1 MSTERRSI
9 LVVSSDEDFAERVTS
24 ALFSRC
30 SIVRGLPQLETLR
43 GLIESTGVEAI
54 VVDLDDVAWDGRN
67 ITELI
72 VSLKA
77 EQPALPLVVASYNIS
92 ATSLIP
98 AMRAGANDVIDK
110 DFAADDLIA
119 QMDWLLQSR
128 PAKRGSN
135 SARIVAVMGPKAG
148 VGATS
153 IAVSMA
159 AELARRAGAS
169 ERVLLLDFG
178 FPPSESIDLLG
189 IKASYFMTDALGD
202 LGRLDSTL
210 IEGAFAQTK
219 APRLFVL
226 PLAVDD
232 ENAQVAGQGD
242 LAQLVDVLRSYF
254 TAIVVDVNRALNPRV
269 ADRIFLDANASI
281 MVVDQS
287 VTSIHGASVI
297 LDRMRRAIN
306 KDPEY
311 TLVVSRHVAKLRPS
325 PEEIATAI
333 RAKGRPFLV
342 PEDRL
347 FVDGQRNL
355 GTALAADGSS
365 PFSKA
370 VRAVVDAAVAL
381 PPAGP
386 MAAPVAASPVAQN
399 AARIAGGGNAGGGI
413 LSRLGIGRAG
423 SR

>member
-1 MSTERRSI
+1 MTTERRAI

-30 SIVRGLPQLETLR
+30 SVVRGVPQLETLR
-43 GLIESTGVEAI
+43 GLIDSTGIEAI
-54 VVDLDDVAWDGRN
+54 IVDLDDVAWDGRN

-77 EQPALPLVVASYNIS
+77 EQPAIPLVVASYNIS
-92 ATSLIP
+92 ANSLIP

-148 VGATS
+148 VGSTS

-159 AELARRAGAS
+159 AELARRAGAN

-219 APRLFVL
+219 TPRLFVL

-232 ENAQVAGQGD
+232 ENAQVAGDGD

-254 TAIVVDVNRALNPRV
+254 AAIVIDVNRALNPRV
-269 ADRIFLDANASI
+269 ADRLFVDANAAI

-287 VTSIHGASVI
+287 VTSIHGASMV
-297 LDRMRRAIN
+297 LDRMRRSIN
-306 KDPEY
+306 KDPDF
-311 TLVVSRHVAKLRPS
+311 TLVVSRHVARLRPS
-325 PEEIATAI
+325 PEEIASAL

-355 GTALAADGSS
+355 GTALSADGSS
-365 PFSKA
+365 AFSKA
-370 VRAVVDAAVAL
+370 VRAVVDAAVAVQMNGGT
-381 PPAGP
+381 AH
-386 MAAPVAASPVAQN
+386 AASTAPVASSPVA
-399 AARIAGGGNAGGGI
+399 APAPAGF
-413 LSRLGIGRAG
+413 LSRFGIGRSG

>member
-1 MSTERRSI
+1 MTAERRAI

-43 GLIESTGVEAI
+43 GLIASTGIEAI
-54 VVDLDDVAWDGRN
+54 IVDLDDVAWDGRN

-77 EQPALPLVVASYNIS
+77 EQPGTPLIVASYNIS

-135 SARIVAVMGPKAG
+135 SARIFTVMGPKPG
-148 VGATS
+148 VGSTS
-153 IAVSMA
+153 IAVGMA
-159 AELARRAGAS
+159 AELARRAGPT

-178 FPPSESIDLLG
+178 FPPCESIDLLG

-210 IEGAFAQTK
+210 IDGAFAQTK
-219 APRLFVL
+219 SPRLFVL
-226 PLAVDD
+226 PLAADD
-232 ENAQVAGQGD
+232 ENAQIAGQGD

-254 TAIVVDVNRALNPRV
+254 TAIVIDVNRSLAPRV
-269 ADRIFLDANASI
+269 ADRLFVDANASI
-281 MVVDQS
+281 LVVDQS
-287 VTSIHGASVI
+287 VTSIHGASAV
-297 LDRMRRAIN
+297 LDRIRRQIN
-306 KDPEY
+306 KDPEFS
-311 TLVVSRHVAKLRPS
+311 LVVSRHVARLRPTA
-325 PEEIATAI
+325 EEIATAV

-347 FVDGQRNL
+347 AVDGQRNL
-355 GTALAADGSS
+355 GTMLGDTGST
-365 PFSKA
+365 FAKA
-370 VRAVVDAAVAL
+370 VRAIVDATAA
-381 PPAGP
+381 
-386 MAAPVAASPVAQN
+386 AAPAANGQASTAAT
-399 AARIAGGGNAGGGI
+399 AARLAAGGAGQGI
-413 LSRLGIGRAG
+413 LARLGLGRAG

>member
-43 GLIESTGVEAI
+43 GLIESTGIEAI
-54 VVDLDDVAWDGRN
+54 IVDLDDVAWDGRN

-77 EQPALPLVVASYNIS
+77 EHPALPLVVASYNLS
-92 ATSLIP
+92 TNSLRL

-119 QMDWLLQSR
+119 QMDWQLQSR

-148 VGATS
+148 VGSTS

-159 AELARRAGAS
+159 SELARRAGAN

-189 IKASYFMTDALGD
+189 IKASYFLPDALGD

-219 APRLFVL
+219 SPRLFVL

-254 TAIVVDVNRALNPRV
+254 TAIVIDVNRALNPRV
-269 ADRIFLDANASI
+269 ADRLFLDANTSI

-306 KDPEY
+306 KDPEF
-311 TLVVSRHVAKLRPS
+311 TLVVSRHLAKLRPS

-355 GTALAADGSS
+355 GTALFADATS
-365 PFSKA
+365 PVTKA
-370 VRAVVDAAVAL
+370 VRAVVEAAVS
-381 PPAGP
+381 PSAG
-386 MAAPVAASPVAQN
+386 APVSVASSTAQN
-399 AARIAGGGNAGGGI
+399 AARIAGGGSSAGGGI

>member
-1 MSTERRSI
+1 MTSERRAI

-54 VVDLDDVAWDGRN
+54 IVDLDDVAWDGRN

-77 EQPALPLVVASYNIS
+77 EQPTIPLVVASYNIS
-92 ATSLIP
+92 ANALIP

-110 DFAADDLIA
+110 DFASDDLIA

-128 PAKRGSN
+128 PAKRGGH
-135 SARIVAVMGPKAG
+135 SARIVAVMGPKPG

-153 IAVSMA
+153 IAVAMA
-159 AELARRAGAS
+159 ADLARRAGPN

-178 FPPSESIDLLG
+178 FPPSESVDLLG

-202 LGRLDSTL
+202 IGRLDSTL

-219 APRLFVL
+219 TPRLFVL

-232 ENAQVAGQGD
+232 ENAQIAGEGD
-242 LAQLVDVLRSYF
+242 LSQLVDVLRSYF
-254 TAIVVDVNRALNPRV
+254 TAIVIDVNRPLAPRV
-269 ADRIFLDANASI
+269 ADRIFVDANASI
-281 MVVDQS
+281 LVVDQS
-287 VTSIHGASVI
+287 MTSIHGASMV
-297 LDRMRRAIN
+297 LDRMRRSIN
-306 KDPEY
+306 KDPDF
-311 TLVVSRHVAKLRPS
+311 TLVVSRHVARMPPA
-325 PEEIATAI
+325 PEEIATAL
-333 RAKGRPFLV
+333 RAKGRPFIV
-342 PEDRL
+342 PEERQFL
-347 FVDGQRNL
+347 DGQRNL
-355 GTALAADGSS
+355 GTMLVADGSS
-365 PFSKA
+365 ALAKA
-370 VRAVVDAAVAL
+370 VRGLVDAVVVSQKPA
-381 PPAGP
+381 AGP
-386 MAAPVAASPVAQN
+386 APAPSQVAAAQS
-399 AARIAGGGNAGGGI
+399 RIAAGGI
-413 LSRLGIGRAG
+413 LSRFGIGRSG